1 MSNNRRVTPP
11 NKEGKS
17 GEEKRLNNVI
27 KRLQRENDQLKA
39 ELKTLEVYF
48 KKTQTFVKGYTEDL
62 SAQEL
67 IKGAKD
73 GKNIKKMK
81 DAKLADHVCPK
92 CGSEDYKTNILP
104 FGVMKVCNGCKDV
117 KVEKT
122 KKD

>member
-1 MSNNRRVTPP
+1 MSNNRRVIPP

-48 KKTQTFVKGYTEDL
+48 KKTQTFVKGYTEDMTV
-62 SAQEL
+62 QEL
-67 IKGAKD
+67 ITAAKD
-73 GKNIKKMK
+73 GKNLKKMK
-81 DAKLADHVCPK
+81 DAKLSDKTCPQ
-92 CGSEDYKTNILP
+92 CGSEDFKVNSLP
-104 FGVMKVCNGCKDV
+104 FGIMRLCNGCKYV